1 MEITGGVLII
11 LGLLIILWAA
21 SLWLAKDPRSQPRFS
36 WKSVLLSLFGVV
48 WIGFGADFI
57 LRFLLLAYDP
67 DYFQAT
73 TFPLTLLPPEVLSE
87 TFAYLALFW
96 IFFCLGFLGLAFWT
110 TSKPPKILAE
120 MEQLVS
126 LGMTPLLDVV
136 AIVTTFL
143 TIIPYFGLVPKALL
157 VPLGRVAELCAV
169 PALIAWILYFRGEKI
184 GTRRFIYLLPLA
196 LGYLLSPF
204 RAHLVTLILCILI
217 PALQFR
223 KNVSFY
229 KVFIGIFIF
238 FIVSTYF
245 NNIYRTYLW
254 GESAR
259 DSVNQTFSEE
269 WETWKRNPGISPW
282 VLVANRFHG
291 FDSMAL
297 TVYAVPEIFP
307 YSDRNL
313 LYEFMLTSF
322 VPRLFMDVKPL
333 QARGREFS
341 TTIWALGLTGVAKRE
356 SAPIAP
362 SLPGDLYSI
371 HGVPIVIL
379 GAFIFGL
386 LIGLL
391 ENWLRGS
398 TATVKCIMLPIF
410 WVGIA
415 ENVEQDFILGLGTII
430 QYLIVFFIV
439 FVILNHYMA
448 PAPQTKMGNNDTS
461 ITF

>member
-1 MEITGGVLII
+1 LEITGWVAII
-11 LGLLIILWAA
+11 LGLFIILWAA
-21 SLWLAKDPRSQPRFS
+21 SLWLAKDPRSQPRLN
-36 WKSVLLSLFGVV
+36 WESVLLSLFGVV

-67 DYFQAT
+67 DYFQIT
-73 TFPLTLLPPEVLSE
+73 NFPLTMLPPEVLSE
-87 TFAYLALFW
+87 IFTYLALFW
-96 IFFCLGFLGLAFWT
+96 IFFCLGFLCLAVWMT
-110 TSKPPKILAE
+110 RKPPRILAV

-126 LGMTPLLDVV
+126 LRMTPLLDVV

-143 TIIPYFGLVPKALL
+143 TIIPYFGTVPNALL
-157 VPLGRVAELCAV
+157 VPLGRTASLCAV
-169 PALIAWILYFRGEKI
+169 PALIAWILYFRGEQI
-184 GTRRFIYLLPLA
+184 GARRFIYLIPLA
-196 LGYLLSPF
+196 LTYLLSPY
-204 RAHLVTLILCILI
+204 RTHLITLILCILI

-223 KNVSFY
+223 KKLSFS
-229 KVFIGIFIF
+229 KVLIGFVIF
-238 FIVSTYF
+238 FIVSTYL
-245 NNIYRTYLW
+245 NNLYRAYLW

-259 DSVNQTFSEE
+259 DSVHQTFSED
-269 WETWKRNPGISPW
+269 WETWKRNPGKSPW
-282 VLVANRFHG
+282 VLAANRFHG

-297 TVYAVPEIFP
+297 TVYAVPEIIP
-307 YSDRNL
+307 YSDRNI
-313 LYEFMLTSF
+313 LYEFMLISF

-341 TTIWALGLTGVAKRE
+341 TTIWALGLAGVAKRE

-371 HGVPIVIL
+371 HGVPILIL

-398 TATVKCIMLPIF
+398 TATVKCIILPIF

-430 QYLIVFFIV
+430 QYLIVFFIALA
-439 FVILNHYMA
+439 ILKHFMA
-448 PAPQTKMGNNDTS
+448 PATKQKRVLS
-461 ITF
+461 RPV

>member
-1 MEITGGVLII
+1 LEITGGVLII

-87 TFAYLALFW
+87 TFFYLALFW
-96 IFFCLGFLGLAFWT
+96 IFFCLGFLCLAVWMT
-110 TSKPPKILAE
+110 RKPPRILAD

-126 LGMTPLLDVV
+126 LRMTPLLDVV

-143 TIIPYFGLVPKALL
+143 IIIPSVGLVPKALL
-157 VPLGRVAELCAV
+157 VPLGRAASLCAV
-169 PALIAWILYFRGEKI
+169 PALVAWILYFRGEKI

-196 LGYLLSPF
+196 LAYLLSPY
-204 RAHLVTLILCILI
+204 RSNLLTLILCILI

-223 KNVSFY
+223 KNVSLY
-229 KVFIGIFIF
+229 MVLIGFFIF
-238 FIVSTYF
+238 LIVSTYV
-245 NNIYRTYLW
+245 NNIYRAYLW
-254 GESAR
+254 GESDR
-259 DSVNQTFSEE
+259 DSVNQTFSED
-269 WETWKRNPGISPW
+269 WETWKRNPEKSPW
-282 VLVANRFHG
+282 VLAANRFHG

-313 LYEFMLTSF
+313 LYEFIITSF
-322 VPRLFMDVKPL
+322 VPRLIMDIKPL
-333 QARGREFS
+333 INRGRQFS
-341 TTIWALGLTGVAKRE
+341 TTIWALGLSGIIKRP

-371 HGVPIVIL
+371 NGVPIVIR

-386 LIGLL
+386 VIGLL

-398 TATVKCIMLPIF
+398 SATVKCIMLPIF

-415 ENVEQDFILGLGTII
+415 ENIEQDLILGVGSII
-430 QYLIVFFIV
+430 QYLIVFFIALS
-439 FVILNHYMA
+439 ILKYFMK
-448 PAPQTKMGNNDTS
+448 PATKRKRGLRRAV
-461 ITF
+461 